1 MEPTTRSRRPSPGT
15 RIFEKR
21 FGEDMGHS
29 QDVEERLDA
38 SIDNSQGPE
47 AVRAGRI
54 EKKEALPWVALPG
67 ARSDGDPHKT
77 SVLNER

>member
-1 MEPTTRSRRPSPGT
+1 MGHSQDVAERFPE
-15 RIFEKR
+15 RIEER
-21 FGEDMGHS
+21 IAEDVGHS

-47 AVRAGRI
+47 AVKAGRI
-54 EKKEALPWVALPG
+54 KKKEALPWVALPG
-67 ARSDGDPHKT
+67 ARGGGDPHKT